1 MEITHGEGNRGEEG
15 ICGVALKIE
24 LGANVLNLGDFIRS
38 PISSFLENQKFF
50 LTQSSFPCHRSLQ
63 FCGHRTLSSPPS
75 PCRPTAAVVPPVC
88 ACALDGKAL
97 SVMLR
102 GMCVKDLAQQYIPT
116 ILCQQGY
123 TVSGWYAYCLNN
135 SAVELYF
142 SVVGTTSRLPP
153 LANKHSCPHTPVLSG
168 PVS

>member
-1 MEITHGEGNRGEEG
+1 M
-15 ICGVALKIE
+15 
-24 LGANVLNLGDFIRS
+24 
-38 PISSFLENQKFF
+38 
-50 LTQSSFPCHRSLQ
+50 
-63 FCGHRTLSSPPS
+63 
-75 PCRPTAAVVPPVC
+75 VPPVC
-88 ACALDGKAL
+88 TCALDGKAL
-97 SVMLR
+97 SVMLG

-135 SAVELYF
+135 PAVELYC

-153 LANKHSCPHTPVLSG
+153 LANKHSRPHTPVLSG